1 MEIKC
6 SSCNVVPTVD
16 VYDTIQAI
24 KFICKDKDNKN
35 ISHYG
40 LFSINN
46 FYKYFIKNKD
56 VEKYINNYIKEIES
70 NYKNKNNINDIPA
83 ISNFIKFTK
92 EFDELL
98 IMLNKTYENFKYY
111 FYKIL
116 YIKKLIY
123 NETEKSNKKE
133 DIYYSHIDIINK
145 MKEAINYFNNKILIK
160 EEYPK
165 ILNNEEINKKID
177 KIIKFEGNKNY
188 FDLNEI
194 KKDFEYK
201 NLNKNNIAIKKIIK
215 FDNIKCHNE
224 FLIKL
229 NKELSPASILYVYQ
243 IKTIMN
249 EFSTCFKIF
258 DKKLNL
264 IMTEFISM
272 EKILKIIQLKDNNIL
287 LIFKNIIKIIKI
299 NINNSNINIIQEIN
313 SSSKNFIEILINNG
327 EESLLLPTNENYYFY
342 KKNNKIETL
351 YEYSFYKLTTK
362 IKGEELFLIDN
373 SNFISLF
380 RKVIRFYEIIYKFSN
395 QSPTNEI
402 DIKKT
407 KRISISYSFL
417 SGIQFIGENK
427 QNIIISGTNLLFLLS
442 CKYKEI
448 VTIISYNSIGS
459 IFKGFNNECYLCLS
473 DWISSHKII
482 RQININKEGILIME
496 GNNYF
501 EKIDLYNKYGL
512 IDLGD
517 NIYYLEDKIND

>member
-6 SSCNVVPTVD
+6 SACNVFPIID
-16 VYDTIQAI
+16 AFDSIQAI
-24 KFICKDKDNKN
+24 KFLCKDKYNKN
-35 ISHYG
+35 ISHFG

-46 FYKYFIKNKD
+46 FYKYFIKNKEAD
-56 VEKYINNYIKEIES
+56 KYINKYIKEMEL
-70 NYKNKNNINDIPA
+70 NYNNKNKINIIPA
-83 ISNFIKFTK
+83 VSNFIKFTK
-92 EFDELL
+92 EFDNLL
-98 IMLNKTYENFKYY
+98 IMLNEAYENFKNY

-123 NETEKSNKKE
+123 NESEKIEEKE
-133 DIYYSHIDIINK
+133 DTYYNHIDIINK
-145 MKEAINYFNNKILIK
+145 LKETIIYLNNKILIK
-160 EEYPK
+160 EEYQK
-165 ILNNEEINKKID
+165 ILKNDEINQKINE
-177 KIIKFEGNKNY
+177 IIHIEGNKNHY
-188 FDLNEI
+188 NLNEI

-201 NLNKNNIAIKKIIK
+201 NVNKDNIAIKKIIK
-215 FDNIKCHNE
+215 IDNIKSHNE

-229 NKELSPASILYVYQ
+229 NEELSPASIFYVYQ
-243 IKTIMN
+243 IKVIMN
-249 EFSTCFKIF
+249 EFSTYFKIF

-272 EKILKIIQLKDNNIL
+272 EKILRIIQLKDNNIL

-313 SSSKNFIEILINNG
+313 SSSKNFIEILINNR

-380 RKVIRFYEIIYKFSN
+380 RKDIRFYEIIYKFNN

-427 QNIIISGTNLLFLLS
+427 QSIIISDFNHLF
-442 CKYKEI
+442 
-448 VTIISYNSIGS
+448 
-459 IFKGFNNECYLCLS
+459 YLQ
-473 DWISSHKII
+473 D
-482 RQININKEGILIME
+482 NK
-496 GNNYF
+496 
-501 EKIDLYNKYGL
+501 
-512 IDLGD
+512 
-517 NIYYLEDKIND
+517 